1 MGDCSKSA
9 KKWGW
14 SVCFECTQCH
24 VKPWPILWQFL
35 QFAKGRQIYIRVL
48 VSTLEQPGHGEP
60 PLPLSLWSETWL
72 LRAVHPKR
80 ACLKSLG
87 SSTRA
92 RAKLQRSVS
101 QSCLFLAT
109 RPCSLPDGLPT
120 ADEPPAYFLS
130 CHISGLCHLNHSN
143 GHFSSSD

>member
-9 KKWGW
+9 KKEADLCAF
-14 SVCFECTQCH
+14 SVH
-24 VKPWPILWQFL
+24 NAMLNPRPILLRFSKS
-35 QFAKGRQIYIRVL
+35 AEGRQMNIHVL
-48 VSTLEQPGHGEP
+48 VTILEQPEHGEP
-60 PLPLSLWSETWL
+60 PLPLSLRSETWL

-80 ACLKSLG
+80 TCLESL
-87 SSTRA
+87 SNSTRA

-101 QSCLFLAT
+101 QSCLFLAS

-120 ADEPPAYFLS
+120 ADEPPAHFLC
-130 CHISGLCHLNHSN
+130 CHISGLCHLSLSN